1 MDVER
6 IVDNHLYN
14 KCCLKSSRGV
24 DLLLEDLVTEL
35 KQTFPALTQA
45 AIVDAL
51 HSNPMVALQYREL
64 SDQSKEISLI
74 SYQTGY
80 N

>member
-14 KCCLKSSRGV
+14 KCCLARTRGV

-35 KQTFPALTQA
+35 QQSYRGHSRGNQRPA
-45 AIVDAL
+45 I
-51 HSNPMVALQYREL
+51 H
-64 SDQSKEISLI
+64 
-74 SYQTGY
+74 YQ
-80 N
+80 

>member
-14 KCCLKSSRGV
+14 KCCLARTRGV

-35 KQTFPALTQA
+35 QQSYPALTQA
-45 AIVDAL
+45 TIVEAL
-51 HSNPMVALQYREL
+51 HSNSMVALQYREF
-64 SDQSKEISLI
+64 SDHSKEISLI
-74 SYQTGY
+74 SYHAGY